1 MSKLSAHLELI
12 RPPALMSAPADSLAG
27 LALAAFLFEGAMTPS
42 VDGGLLAAALSIFC
56 YAAGMISNDIFDR
69 ELDADERPERPLPSG
84 RVSLMG
90 AWSLCLSAQL
100 TALSLAVAARGVV
113 SPLTL
118 AVSGTIG
125 ATYLYN
131 ALLKEGLLGAAAM
144 GLCRGFNLCLGI
156 SVALSGS
163 LSQLQGIRWGALL
176 LTAGGTIIFV
186 TMLTSLAQLEV
197 SGGVGAVRRL
207 WRLIF
212 ASFGPFVLPLSGVL
226 PWHLGWL
233 VALAPPLWL
242 FRKSAPLRSAG
253 ATATGAETRGAVFA
267 GIRTIP
273 LLNGALCAGV
283 GCWGLALICASL
295 PLPSRWIAKR
305 FAAT

>member
-1 MSKLSAHLELI
+1 
-12 RPPALMSAPADSLAG
+12 MSAPADSLAG
-27 LALAAFLFEGAMTPS
+27 LALAGVLFDGVTALS
-42 VDGGLLAAALSIFC
+42 LSGGLLAATLSVLC

-69 ELDADERPERPLPSG
+69 KIDADERPERPLPSG
-84 RVSLMG
+84 RVSLAR
-90 AWSLCLSAQL
+90 AWALCLGAQL
-100 TALSLAVAARGVV
+100 SALCLAGAARGLT

-118 AVSGTIG
+118 AVAGTIG

-131 ALLKEGLLGAAAM
+131 ALLKEGLLGATAM
-144 GLCRGFNLCLGI
+144 GLCRGANLCLGV

-163 LSQLQGIRWGALL
+163 LSQLPEGRWGALL
-176 LTAGGTIIFV
+176 ITAGGTILFV
-186 TMLTSLAQLEV
+186 TLLTSLAQLEV
-197 SGGVGAVRRL
+197 AGGAGAVRRL

-212 ASFGPFVLPLSGVL
+212 ASFSPLVLPLSGAL

-242 FRKSAPLRSAG
+242 YRKSAALRSAG
-253 ATATGAETRGAVFA
+253 AAATGAETRGAVFA

-283 GCWGLALICASL
+283 GCWGLALICVSL
-295 PLPSRWIAKR
+295 PLPSRWIARR